1 MALSNEALYAN
12 LTQAEITAG
21 VTPTALTLGDFLIE
35 VNFRMQI
42 TGPTMS
48 GKSTFVLR
56 LIQNREKVFK
66 SDFKRIIYCCPS
78 ATYKSVQ
85 YVTELKSH
93 CHFLEVKYG
102 LPDIAHLQTGQETLV
117 RLRALNVRRKLLTHL
132 SF

>member
-56 LIQNREKVFK
+56 LIQNRDK
-66 SDFKRIIYCCPS
+66 SS
-78 ATYKSVQ
+78 S
-85 YVTELKSH
+85 L
-93 CHFLEVKYG
+93 
-102 LPDIAHLQTGQETLV
+102 TLSESFTV
-117 RLRALNVRRKLLTHL
+117 VHQLHTRAFST
-132 SF
+132 